1 MRHALIL
8 AGGAGTRL
16 WPMSRGHLPKQLIP
30 FIDGKSLLR
39 LAYERLEDLVPP
51 ERVWICAGQQHRDA
65 ILSALPDVP
74 SEHFLGEPVGR
85 DTVNAVGFGAAVM
98 EREDPEAV
106 VAVFTADH
114 RIEPVEKF
122 RKIVREGYEV
132 AEKGERVL
140 VTFGVTPT
148 EPSTAYGYLELG
160 GPLREG
166 GASTRSPR
174 EVTKFHEKPDRKT
187 AEEYLSAGAERF
199 LWNSGMFVWRA
210 ATLMECLRRYEPA
223 NHEGLERIAAAWESS
238 RRAGVVAEV
247 YPHLRK
253 ISVDYAVMEPASGD
267 PDLRVAAVPMPL
279 EWLDVGSWPSFKA
292 ICRSD
297 ERGNRLGGGL
307 HVLHDSSD
315 TLVASSDP
323 EHLIA
328 AVGCRDLLII
338 HTPDATLVCRSDDA
352 EAIKEVHGLV
362 RERFGEGRV

>member
-1 MRHALIL
+1 
-8 AGGAGTRL
+8 
-16 WPMSRGHLPKQLIP
+16 MSRGHLPKQLIP
-30 FIDGKSLLR
+30 FIGGKSLLQ
-39 LAYERLEDLVPP
+39 LAYERLEGLVPP
-51 ERVWICAGQQHRDA
+51 ERVWICAGRQHRDA
-65 ILSALPDVP
+65 ILRALPRVSP
-74 SEHFLGEPVGR
+74 EHFLGEPEGR
-85 DTVNAVGFGAAVM
+85 DTVNAVGFGAAVLQ
-98 EREDPEAV
+98 REDPEAV

-114 RIEPVEKF
+114 RIEPVHTF
-122 RKIVREGYEV
+122 REIVRAGYDV
-132 AEKGERVL
+132 AEQVERGL
-140 VTFGVTPT
+140 VTFGITPT

-160 GPLREG
+160 RALDGG
-166 GASTRSPR
+166 GAFTQSAR

-187 AEEYLSAGAERF
+187 AEKYLSAGAERF

-223 NHEGLERIAAAWESS
+223 NHEGLETIAAAWGSP
-238 RRAGVVAEV
+238 RRDEVVTEV
-247 YPHLRK
+247 YPLLKK

-267 PDLRVAAVPMPL
+267 PDIRVAAVPMPL

-307 HVLHDSSD
+307 HLLHESSD

-338 HTPDATLVCRSDDA
+338 HTPDATLVCRADDA